1 MVYDFDDKWWRHDL
15 YCVEWYIPQTKFT
28 PYYVM
33 EQRVFR
39 TIEERTDFLKNRK
52 KKFWEIFPF
61 IRQKIWVY

>member
-39 TIEERTDFLKNRK
+39 TIEERTDFLKNRT
-52 KKFWEIFPF
+52 KKFW
-61 IRQKIWVY
+61 